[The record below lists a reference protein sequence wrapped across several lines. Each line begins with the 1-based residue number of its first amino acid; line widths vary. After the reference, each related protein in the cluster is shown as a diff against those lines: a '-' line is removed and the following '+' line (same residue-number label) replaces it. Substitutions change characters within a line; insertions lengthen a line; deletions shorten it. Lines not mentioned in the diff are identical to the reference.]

1 MGRKS
6 ILFSITTKQNV
17 CGTGGCGGSGS
28 PPGEERSN
36 MARFQIVSDSSCDLG
51 RERAKELGVAL
62 VSFYV
67 SFDGENYYR

>member
-1 MGRKS
+1 MR
-6 ILFSITTKQNV
+6 IKQNER
-17 CGTGGCGGSGS
+17 GGGSLWARA

-51 RERAKELGVAL
+51 RERAERLGVTL

-67 SFDGENYYR
+67 SL

>member
-1 MGRKS
+1 
-6 ILFSITTKQNV
+6 
-17 CGTGGCGGSGS
+17 
-28 PPGEERSN
+28 

-67 SFDGENYYR
+67 SFDGENYYREEQDLPNREL

>member
-1 MGRKS
+1 
-6 ILFSITTKQNV
+6 
-17 CGTGGCGGSGS
+17 
-28 PPGEERSN
+28 

-67 SFDGENYYR
+67 SFDGENYYREEQDITNRDFISRWPTGPASFPGPPCPRWRTI